1 MKDDDINAFGA
12 PRLPAAASA
21 PEHRT
26 ATPAGSRRPLWP
38 WLLPVFG
45 VALLLLALAGVSAL
59 HELLDG
65 APQGLQISVD
75 GLPVV
80 TLHNDADIG
89 VMAAIGG
96 TAAVLL
102 LLLALMLALP
112 VGLLLVLLTVA
123 LTVGLAL
130 LSAVAAGVLAAGALL
145 LVVATAL
152 APLWGAALLLWLLL
166 RRRTGASAQ
175 ARRAGQGSNIIDVS
189 SRQAAA
195 AS

>member
-1 MKDDDINAFGA
+1 MNDDHIDAFGA
-12 PRLPAAASA
+12 PPLPVAASA
-21 PEHRT
+21 PEHST
-26 ATPAGSRRPLWP
+26 ATPGGSRRPLWP
-38 WLLPVFG
+38 WLLLVFG
-45 VALLLLALAGVSAL
+45 VAVLLLALVGVSAL

-65 APQGLQISVD
+65 ARQGLQVSVD
-75 GLPVV
+75 GLPVA
-80 TLHNDADIG
+80 TLYNDADIG

-152 APLWGAALLLWLLL
+152 SPLWGTALLLWLLL
-166 RRRTGASAQ
+166 RRRGDGSAQ
-175 ARRAGQGSNIIDVS
+175 AGRPGQGSNINHAS

-195 AS
+195 S